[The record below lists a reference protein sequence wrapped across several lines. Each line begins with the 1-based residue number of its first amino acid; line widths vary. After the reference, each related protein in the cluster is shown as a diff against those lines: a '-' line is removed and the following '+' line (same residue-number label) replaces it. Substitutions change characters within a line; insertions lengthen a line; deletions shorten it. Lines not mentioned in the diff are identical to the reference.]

1 MQSKA
6 IDFRDTTIRLS
17 GASDALDVEQHTF
30 DYLIHC
36 DGNRRVRE
44 RHVGGLALVGMLT
57 IVIAFQLRSRFCRS
71 TFGAQ
76 MKGIL
81 IESTKRKML
90 QMIQNT
96 LILRLHVRQAVLTQS
111 KLS

>member
-6 IDFRDTTIRLS
+6 INFRDTTIQLS

-30 DYLIHC
+30 DYLIHR
-36 DGNRRVRE
+36 DSNRQVRE
-44 RHVGGLALVGMLT
+44 RHVGGLELVRMLT
-57 IVIAFQLRSRFCRS
+57 LVIAFQLWSRFCLS
-71 TFGAQ
+71 TFRVQ

-96 LILRLHVRQAVLTQS
+96 LILWLCVCQAVPTQS